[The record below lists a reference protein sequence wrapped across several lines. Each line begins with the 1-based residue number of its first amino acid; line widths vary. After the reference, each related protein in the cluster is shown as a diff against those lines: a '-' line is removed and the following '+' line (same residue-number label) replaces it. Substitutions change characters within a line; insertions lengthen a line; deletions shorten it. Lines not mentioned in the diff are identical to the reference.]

1 MSDGYLLHLAS
12 SGMGAGTVNGTGSAL
27 RFLFDI
33 TLDRPEIVRHLP
45 VAREPRKAPVILS
58 PEEVA
63 RMLEAAPGVKYKA
76 ALSVAYGA
84 GLRVSEVV
92 ALKVSDIDSARMM
105 IRIEQGKRRKDR
117 YAMLSPRLLD
127 LLRDWWLVCR
137 SRGWLFPG
145 RDPLQPITTRQ
156 LTRAC
161 HTAAQAAGIEKHV
174 SPHTLRHSFA
184 THLLEQNV
192 DVRVIQVLLGHT
204 KLDTTA
210 RYTQVATNTIRNV
223 TSPLDHLIGK
233 TRRTSRPLD
242 ARRCGPSSSGG
253 CGHLPRPWTGLA
265 QSQCRPCEPRPAQGD
280 VGDRELPHG
289 GARRPCR
296 ALRGLRAH
304 GRSPTTAAATGIV
317 PSARARRR
325 SHGWS
330 ERTAE
335 LLPVPYFHVVF
346 TLPARDRRHRLPE
359 QGRHLR
365 SLVQGFAR
373 RQC

>member
-1 MSDGYLLHLAS
+1 MSDATQTT
-12 SGMGAGTVNGTGSAL
+12 MPN
-27 RFLFDI
+27 
-33 TLDRPEIVRHLP
+33 
-45 VAREPRKAPVILS
+45 
-58 PEEVA
+58 
-63 RMLEAAPGVKYKA
+63 
-76 ALSVAYGA
+76 
-84 GLRVSEVV
+84 
-92 ALKVSDIDSARMM
+92 DIDSARMM
-105 IRIEQGKRRKDR
+105 IRVEQGKRRKDR

-233 TRRTSRPLD
+233 IT
-242 ARRCGPSSSGG
+242 
-253 CGHLPRPWTGLA
+253 TG
-265 QSQCRPCEPRPAQGD
+265 EPPA
-280 VGDRELPHG
+280 
-289 GARRPCR
+289 
-296 ALRGLRAH
+296 
-304 GRSPTTAAATGIV
+304 
-317 PSARARRR
+317 
-325 SHGWS
+325 
-330 ERTAE
+330 
-335 LLPVPYFHVVF
+335 
-346 TLPARDRRHRLPE
+346 
-359 QGRHLR
+359 
-365 SLVQGFAR
+365 
-373 RQC
+373 

>member
-1 MSDGYLLHLAS
+1 MTDECISPLRRRMIEDMTIRNFVAKTQTDYIRRIKNFAVFLGRSPDTATREDVRRYLLHLAS

-145 RDPLQPITTRQ
+145 RNPVQPMTTRQ

-161 HTAAQAAGIEKHV
+161 RTAAQAAGIEKHV

-192 DVRVIQVLLGHT
+192 DVRVIQVLLGHA

-233 TRRTSRPLD
+233 IT
-242 ARRCGPSSSGG
+242 
-253 CGHLPRPWTGLA
+253 TG
-265 QSQCRPCEPRPAQGD
+265 EPPA
-280 VGDRELPHG
+280 
-289 GARRPCR
+289 
-296 ALRGLRAH
+296 
-304 GRSPTTAAATGIV
+304 
-317 PSARARRR
+317 
-325 SHGWS
+325 
-330 ERTAE
+330 
-335 LLPVPYFHVVF
+335 
-346 TLPARDRRHRLPE
+346 
-359 QGRHLR
+359 
-365 SLVQGFAR
+365 
-373 RQC
+373 

>member
-1 MSDGYLLHLAS
+1 MTDEGISPLRRRMIEDMTVRNFVAKTQTDYIRRIKNFAIYLGRSPDTATREDVRRYLLHLAS

-33 TLDRPEIVRHLP
+33 TLDRPDIVRNLP

-92 ALKVSDIDSARMM
+92 ALKVGDIDSARMM

-127 LLRDWWLVCR
+127 LLRDWWLACR

-161 HTAAQAAGIEKHV
+161 HTAAQVAGIEKHV

-233 TRRTSRPLD
+233 KD
-242 ARRCGPSSSGG
+242 
-253 CGHLPRPWTGLA
+253 
-265 QSQCRPCEPRPAQGD
+265 EPPA
-280 VGDRELPHG
+280 
-289 GARRPCR
+289 
-296 ALRGLRAH
+296 
-304 GRSPTTAAATGIV
+304 
-317 PSARARRR
+317 
-325 SHGWS
+325 
-330 ERTAE
+330 
-335 LLPVPYFHVVF
+335 
-346 TLPARDRRHRLPE
+346 
-359 QGRHLR
+359 
-365 SLVQGFAR
+365 
-373 RQC
+373 

>member
-1 MSDGYLLHLAS
+1 MTDECISPLRRRMIEDMTVRNFVAKTQTDYIRRIKNFAIYLGRSPDTATREDVRRYLLHLAS

-33 TLDRPEIVRHLP
+33 TLDRPDIVRNLP

-92 ALKVSDIDSARMM
+92 ALKVGDIDSARMM

-127 LLRDWWLVCR
+127 LLRDWWLACR

-161 HTAAQAAGIEKHV
+161 HTAAQVAGIEKHV

-210 RYTQVATNTIRNV
+210 RYTQVATHTIRA
-223 TSPLDHLIGK
+223 TQSPLD
-233 TRRTSRPLD
+233 
-242 ARRCGPSSSGG
+242 
-253 CGHLPRPWTGLA
+253 
-265 QSQCRPCEPRPAQGD
+265 
-280 VGDRELPHG
+280 
-289 GARRPCR
+289 
-296 ALRGLRAH
+296 
-304 GRSPTTAAATGIV
+304 
-317 PSARARRR
+317 
-325 SHGWS
+325 
-330 ERTAE
+330 
-335 LLPVPYFHVVF
+335 
-346 TLPARDRRHRLPE
+346 RL
-359 QGRHLR
+359 
-365 SLVQGFAR
+365 SLEVTPPG
-373 RQC
+373 